1 MKALDDVR
9 EILTKIVVENEYDEE
24 GVDIEEDK
32 RNNMEEKDDDDD
44 DDDDDDESDEEK
56 DGEEGKT
63 EEEVRNILLF
73 RLIYCLLL

>member
-32 RNNMEEKDDDDD
+32 RNNMEDD

-56 DGEEGKT
+56 DEEEGKT
-63 EEEVRNILLF
+63 EEEVENILLF